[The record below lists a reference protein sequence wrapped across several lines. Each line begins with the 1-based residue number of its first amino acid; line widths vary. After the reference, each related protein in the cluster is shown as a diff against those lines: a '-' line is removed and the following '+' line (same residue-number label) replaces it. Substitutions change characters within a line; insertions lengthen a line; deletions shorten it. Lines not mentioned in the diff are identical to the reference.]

1 MFLFLFFL
9 IIFLNILWTVSVAYR
24 ISGTNTKLI
33 AVSNS
38 IEKIINLCSRLIT
51 TLQVVLLVALIEKK
65 LFETST
71 DEFLYYFRA
80 LIFAATIGVIIGMFL
95 IPSAHRA
102 ISKIS
107 IKYSV
112 IKDELKLYLWV
123 IKSVPKIF
131 RKGGFAI
138 PSINNLKGLLD
149 FEGIPI
155 KIFVVNIISES
166 FTYIAVYA
174 CLYAGIM
181 HPEVR
186 MTSLSMVAVFQ
197 GLTALLSNLFVEVKL
212 GLITDETANKKIP
225 QAKFRKII
233 IFYLLSRLVATI
245 LAQFMLISS
254 ADLVYFLIKGNQ

>member
-1 MFLFLFFL
+1 MFL
-9 IIFLNILWTVSVAYR
+9 V
-24 ISGTNTKLI
+24 
-33 AVSNS
+33 
-38 IEKIINLCSRLIT
+38 
-51 TLQVVLLVALIEKK
+51 
-65 LFETST
+65 
-71 DEFLYYFRA
+71 
-80 LIFAATIGVIIGMFL
+80 
-95 IPSAHRA
+95 PSAHRA

-131 RKGGFAI
+131 RKGGFVI
-138 PSINNLKGLLD
+138 PSINNIKGLLN

-155 KIFVVNIISES
+155 KIFLVNIVSES

-174 CLYAGIM
+174 CLFAGIM

-197 GLTALLSNLFVEVKL
+197 GLTALLSNLFVEIKL
-212 GLITDETANKKIP
+212 GLITDETASKKIP

-245 LAQFMLISS
+245 LAQFMLISA